1 MKKLY
6 GVIGNPIG
14 HSMSPDIHNA
24 SLKDLGLDGH
34 YHAFK
39 VEEDDLEDAVKGI
52 RALGIQGIN
61 VTVPHKVSIM
71 DYLDHID
78 ESAKVIG
85 AVNTVRREGDK
96 LVGYNTDGE
105 GFVKSLMKVLDKPI
119 SELSFLMIG
128 AGGAARA
135 IFTTIA
141 RDIPKKFDICNRTLE
156 KAKQLT
162 ESTPSFHNKEVLSI
176 KEAEERL
183 EQYDVIIHTT
193 SVGMYPNVDDVP
205 LSLQR
210 AASNAVVCDI
220 VYNPIQTALLK
231 QANQKGLKTLDGVGM
246 FVEQAALSF
255 QLWTG
260 REPDIEKMRSIVI
273 GKLGGK
279 EC

>member
-6 GVIGNPIG
+6 GVIGNPIA

-24 SLKDLGLDGH
+24 ALKDLGLDGH

-39 VEEDDLEDAVKGI
+39 VEEDSLEDAVKGI
-52 RALGIQGIN
+52 RALGLQGIN

-71 DYLDHID
+71 DHLDHID
-78 ESAKVIG
+78 ESAKVLG

-105 GFVKSLMKVLDKPI
+105 GFVKSLMRILDKPI

-135 IFTTIA
+135 IFTTIV
-141 RDIPKKFDICNRTLE
+141 RDNPEKFDICNRTIE

-162 ESTPSFHNKEVLSI
+162 ESAPSFRNVEVLSI

-193 SVGMYPNVDDVP
+193 SVGMYPNVEDIP

-210 AASNAVVCDI
+210 AASSAVVCDI
-220 VYNPIQTALLK
+220 VYNPIQTSLLK
-231 QANQKGLKTLDGVGM
+231 EAKQKGLKTLDGVGM

-255 QLWTG
+255 RLWTG
-260 REPDIEKMRSIVI
+260 HEPDVEKMRSIVV

-279 EC
+279 

>member
-6 GVIGNPIG
+6 GVIGNPIA

-24 SLKDLGLDGH
+24 ALKDLGLDGH

-39 VEEDDLEDAVKGI
+39 VEEDSLEDAVKGI
-52 RALGIQGIN
+52 RALGVQGIN

-71 DYLDHID
+71 DHLDHID
-78 ESAKVIG
+78 ESAKVLG

-105 GFVKSLMKVLDKPI
+105 GFVKSLMRILDKPI

-135 IFTTIA
+135 IFTTIV
-141 RDIPKKFDICNRTLE
+141 RDNPEKFDICNRTIE

-162 ESTPSFHNKEVLSI
+162 ESAPSFRNVEVLSI

-193 SVGMYPNVDDVP
+193 SVGMYPNVEAIP

-210 AASNAVVCDI
+210 AASSAVVCDI
-220 VYNPIQTALLK
+220 VYNPIQTSLLK
-231 QANQKGLKTLDGVGM
+231 EAKQKGLKTLDGVGM

-255 QLWTG
+255 RLWTG
-260 REPDIEKMRSIVI
+260 HEPDVEKMRSIVV

-279 EC
+279 

>member
-1 MKKLY
+1 M
-6 GVIGNPIG
+6 
-14 HSMSPDIHNA
+14 
-24 SLKDLGLDGH
+24 
-34 YHAFK
+34 
-39 VEEDDLEDAVKGI
+39 
-52 RALGIQGIN
+52 
-61 VTVPHKVSIM
+61 
-71 DYLDHID
+71 
-78 ESAKVIG
+78 
-85 AVNTVRREGDK
+85 
-96 LVGYNTDGE
+96 
-105 GFVKSLMKVLDKPI
+105 KSLMKVLDKPI

-141 RDIPKKFDICNRTLE
+141 RNVPKKFDICNRTLE

-183 EQYDVIIHTT
+183 KQYDVIIHTT
-193 SVGMYPNVDDVP
+193 SVGMYPNVDEVP
-205 LSLQR
+205 ISLQR
-210 AASNAVVCDI
+210 AASSAVVCDI

-231 QANQKGLKTLDGVGM
+231 EANQKGLKTLDGVGM

-260 REPDIEKMRSIVI
+260 QEPDIEKMRSIVI
-273 GKLGGK
+273 GKLGGT

>member
-24 SLKDLGLDGH
+24 SLKDLGLDGY

-39 VEEDDLEDAVKGI
+39 VEENDLEDAVKGI
-52 RALGIQGIN
+52 RALGVQGIN

-71 DYLDHID
+71 NYLDHID

-156 KAKQLT
+156 KAKQLS
-162 ESTPSFHNKEVLSI
+162 ESAPSFHNKEVLSMT
-176 KEAEERL
+176 EAEKRL

-193 SVGMYPNVDDVP
+193 SVGMYPNVEDAP
-205 LSLQR
+205 LSLQH
-210 AASNAVVCDI
+210 AASCAVVCDI

-231 QANQKGLKTLDGVGM
+231 EANQKGLKTLDGVGM

-260 REPDIEKMRSIVI
+260 KEPDIEKMRSIVI
-273 GKLGGK
+273 GKLGGT